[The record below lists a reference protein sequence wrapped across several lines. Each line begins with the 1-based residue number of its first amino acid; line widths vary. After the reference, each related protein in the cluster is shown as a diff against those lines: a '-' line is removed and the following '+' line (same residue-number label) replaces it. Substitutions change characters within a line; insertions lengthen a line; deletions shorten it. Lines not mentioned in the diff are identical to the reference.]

1 MVAVW
6 ARRYWLWICKMPA
19 FLVNRGSAG
28 IALKESIT
36 GLKQSDG
43 WSEDDTEAE
52 SCVVLTFDV
61 AGQCGRTVGGIAVV
75 AGQVESPVLLL
86 RGIDFQADFGR
97 GIEAPCLV
105 VEATCA
111 EVGSVAGKHGPS
123 LALT

>member
-1 MVAVW
+1 MLRMVAVW

-43 WSEDDTEAE
+43 RSEDDTEAE

-61 AGQCGRTVGGIAVV
+61 AG
-75 AGQVESPVLLL
+75 
-86 RGIDFQADFGR
+86 
-97 GIEAPCLV
+97 
-105 VEATCA
+105 
-111 EVGSVAGKHGPS
+111 
-123 LALT
+123 